1 MKRSDLISRI
11 AEQQEHLP
19 DEDVETVVKSIL
31 EQLSA
36 ALANGERIEI
46 RDFGSFSLHYRPA
59 RQARNPKTGESL
71 YTNSRYA
78 VHFKPGK
85 ELRERVNQGIWK
97 LVSDQF

>member
-36 ALANGERIEI
+36 ALANGERS
-46 RDFGSFSLHYRPA
+46 RFGISEASPCTIDQPDKRVTQKPA
-59 RQARNPKTGESL
+59 NRCIPTVVMRCISSQGRNCANG
-71 YTNSRYA
+71 
-78 VHFKPGK
+78 
-85 ELRERVNQGIWK
+85 
-97 LVSDQF
+97 